1 MPELELPSDTIITST
16 SHSSN
21 PKCDRSAGM
30 DRDFS
35 EFPHCW
41 SYGSW
46 KSHHLSQTQYFNYM
60 KLILSFYIHV
70 GSGDQTRVSRLVLE
84 APLFTHWGILPAL
97 QYILNNYRLD
107 SNFVFQYIF
116 PASSLLLSSLP
127 SFLPWKGKQNKQTIA
142 VNYANNGMLTT
153 RACPGFIVSLDLKPF
168 VYITSPSVACY
179 RTSLPVS

>member
-1 MPELELPSDTIITST
+1 MNYFFPHLFPLCVCICVHHCVYTIVSMCGGQRRACWNWLSPPLYVPGLELRWP
-16 SHSSN
+16 
-21 PKCDRSAGM
+21 
-30 DRDFS
+30 
-35 EFPHCW
+35 
-41 SYGSW
+41 
-46 KSHHLSQTQYFNYM
+46 
-60 KLILSFYIHV
+60 
-70 GSGDQTRVSRLVLE
+70 RLVSST
-84 APLFTHWGILPAL
+84 FISWGILPVL

-179 RTSLPVS
+179 RMSLPVS